1 MSCRRRRHTHTH
13 VRKKDNWPSWR
24 LCLTLTLCAL
34 IAPLSCSRVAALGYP
49 SAQQEHDM
57 LILDALSRRSG
68 TGYYG
73 ENSVMEMLS
82 RSTSQ
87 PLLAPPHPPIGL
99 LCVRAAKL
107 MSIILLS
114 LQ

>member
-1 MSCRRRRHTHTH
+1 MSLPRHS
-13 VRKKDNWPSWR
+13 KDTWLR
-24 LCLTLTLCAL
+24 LGLLGILATFLAFRE
-34 IAPLSCSRVAALGYP
+34 AHSLGYP

-82 RSTSQ
+82 RST
-87 PLLAPPHPPIGL
+87 
-99 LCVRAAKL
+99 
-107 MSIILLS
+107 
-114 LQ
+114 

>member
-1 MSCRRRRHTHTH
+1 MLPLPRHS
-13 VRKKDNWPSWR
+13 KDTWLR
-24 LCLTLTLCAL
+24 LVVLCAL
-34 IAPLSCSRVAALGYP
+34 ICLSAPRRADALGYP

-82 RSTSQ
+82 RST
-87 PLLAPPHPPIGL
+87 
-99 LCVRAAKL
+99 
-107 MSIILLS
+107 
-114 LQ
+114 

>member
-1 MSCRRRRHTHTH
+1 MSRARTHTH
-13 VRKKDNWPSWR
+13 CHIKDKWLS
-24 LCLTLTLCAL
+24 LLLIYAL
-34 IAPLSCSRVAALGYP
+34 APNGCNVVCALGYP

-82 RSTSQ
+82 RSTCS
-87 PLLAPPHPPIGL
+87 LATPIDF
-99 LCVRAAKL
+99 
-107 MSIILLS
+107 
-114 LQ
+114 

>member
-1 MSCRRRRHTHTH
+1 MSCRRTNFH
-13 VRKKDNWPSWR
+13 KKDNW
-24 LCLTLTLCAL
+24 LCHWLTLAVIYTLCPPVSYSVTA
-34 IAPLSCSRVAALGYP
+34 VGYP

-82 RSTSQ
+82 RSTNN
-87 PLLAPPHPPIGL
+87 
-99 LCVRAAKL
+99 
-107 MSIILLS
+107 
-114 LQ
+114 